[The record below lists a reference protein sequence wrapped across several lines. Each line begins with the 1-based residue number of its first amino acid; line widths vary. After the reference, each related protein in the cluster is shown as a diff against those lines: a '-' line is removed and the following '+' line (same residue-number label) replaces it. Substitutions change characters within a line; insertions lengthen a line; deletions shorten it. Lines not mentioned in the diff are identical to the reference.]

1 MTRERIRLT
10 WLLSCCL
17 LSLNRHWVVH
27 LYTQV
32 DARRFTESRPA
43 HKRVRLGFYPF
54 LSYNTS
60 YISYGGLCL
69 WALIRLWALGLRV
82 DLLRKVPYSLTS
94 WASMC
99 INHYGYNPAP
109 PGRFILS
116 SNIPN
121 IRPQIDLNLFMSIFN
136 T

>member
-1 MTRERIRLT
+1 MTREQIRFA
-10 WLLSCCL
+10 WLSIWCF
-17 LSLNRHWVVH
+17 LSLNRRRVVP

-60 YISYGGLCL
+60 HTSYGSLHL
-69 WALIRLWALGLRV
+69 RALIRLWALGLLV
-82 DLLRKVPYSLTS
+82 NLLRKAPYTLYS
-94 WASMC
+94 WAS
-99 INHYGYNPAP
+99 IWITHYRYNPDP

-116 SNIPN
+116 SYIPN